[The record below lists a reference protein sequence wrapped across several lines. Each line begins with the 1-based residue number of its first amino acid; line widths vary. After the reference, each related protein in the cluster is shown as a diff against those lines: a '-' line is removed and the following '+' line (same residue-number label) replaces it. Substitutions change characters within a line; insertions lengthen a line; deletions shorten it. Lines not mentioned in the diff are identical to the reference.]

1 MKISDIFLIPWSLY
15 NLQKTLV
22 YLPSINSNLNRRQQ
36 QQKIRT
42 VTKICIICDMK
53 SLKEQVIL
61 LQLGAFLCFNC
72 FDIRNSGF
80 LFIAQPKILCFSMPV
95 CNLPTAG
102 SFDFDKS
109 CSCMVLSFVCFDN
122 PMLGEAIGVNFP
134 V

>member
-1 MKISDIFLIPWSLY
+1 MY
-15 NLQKTLV
+15 NHH
-22 YLPSINSNLNRRQQ
+22 LPSLNSNFNRRQQ

-42 VTKICIICDMK
+42 VTKICIIFNVK
-53 SLKEQVIL
+53 SLKEQAIL

-80 LFIAQPKILCFSMPV
+80 LFIAQPKILRFSMPV

-109 CSCMVLSFVCFDN
+109 CSCSVPSFVCFDK
-122 PMLGEAIGVNFP
+122 PMLAEAFGVNFP